1 MNSLTHLYCILS
13 IVPVAF
19 SELFFTRINDD
30 DDDETVVMNGKNNT

>member
-19 SELFFTRINDD
+19 SQLFFYTNKWWWWWWWDSS
-30 DDDETVVMNGKNNT
+30 DEW